1 MSAEVADGNTTSPT
15 ADGRARRR
23 RAYGRV
29 YAVLMYVVALAYF
42 GQAVLVSQFMSGSY
56 DALRWHQYG
65 ATFTDVL
72 LFCSLVTAA
81 LLRWHGKGRLWP
93 FLAALTLLLANQAQ
107 NGAGAARLL
116 SLHIPLGVAMIAGAF
131 LVALRVRHAGEP
143 ADTGTSA

>member
-1 MSAEVADGNTTSPT
+1 MGAEAADGKTTLSAT
-15 ADGRARRR
+15 DGRARRR
-23 RAYGRV
+23 RAYGRG
-29 YAVLMYVVALAYF
+29 YAVLMYTVALVYF
-42 GQAVLVSQFMSGSY
+42 GQAVLAGQFLSGSY

-65 ATFTDVL
+65 ATLTDAL
-72 LFCSLVTAA
+72 LFCALVVGA
-81 LLRWHGKGRLWP
+81 LLRRHGKGKLWP